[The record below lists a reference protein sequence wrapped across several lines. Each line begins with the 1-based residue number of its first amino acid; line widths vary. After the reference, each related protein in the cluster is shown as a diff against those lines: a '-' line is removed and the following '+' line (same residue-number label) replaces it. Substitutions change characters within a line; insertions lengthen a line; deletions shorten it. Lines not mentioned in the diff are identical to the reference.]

1 MIDSSGMTF
10 TIKKRKPN
18 VTAISRVNSK
28 VRPVYSIQRFDLIM
42 TNKYIAKTKLTI
54 EIDR

>member
-1 MIDSSGMTF
+1 MRDNIHYQE
-10 TIKKRKPN
+10 KKKPN

-28 VRPVYSIQRFDLIM
+28 VHVLHIWYPRIWSNNDQQIYD
-42 TNKYIAKTKLTI
+42 AKTKLTI

>member
-1 MIDSSGMTF
+1 MRDDVHYQE
-10 TIKKRKPN
+10 KKKPN

-28 VRPVYSIQRFDLIM
+28 VHVL
-42 TNKYIAKTKLTI
+42 YIWYPRIWSNNDQQIYDAKTKLTI

>member
-28 VRPVYSIQRFDLIM
+28 VRPVYGIQRFGLM